1 MRQKSI
7 EHIASVIDLAV
18 AWDVPEVVI
27 SPGTRRPMISPS
39 LENVHGWMHESL
51 EEVIPLAKQAG
62 KRLLF
67 ENTPYCFASTIEELA
82 DIVDTVNDDALK
94 IVYDV
99 ANAAY
104 IGEDPVSSL
113 RSHHG
118 SIALMHISDTGT
130 ETWGH
135 DPIGTG
141 VIDWNGLGKA
151 VHDTIGVE
159 NVVLEIIREE
169 DTLEVFAK
177 AMRDLKEEG
186 WDIGQ

>member
-1 MRQKSI
+1 MY
-7 EHIASVIDLAV
+7 
-18 AWDVPEVVI
+18 
-27 SPGTRRPMISPS
+27 
-39 LENVHGWMHESL
+39 ESL
-51 EEVIPLAKQAG
+51 EELIPLAKRAG

-67 ENTPYCFASTIEELA
+67 ENTPYCFAPTIGELA
-82 DIVDTVNDDALK
+82 DIVGAVNDDALK

-104 IGEDPVSSL
+104 IGEDPVSGL

-118 SIALMHISDTGT
+118 PVALMHISDTGT

-151 VHDTIGVE
+151 VQETIGVD
-159 NVVLEIIREE
+159 NVVLEVIREE
-169 DTLEVFAK
+169 NTLEVFAK
-177 AMRDLKEEG
+177 AMRDLSAEG
-186 WDIGQ
+186 WNLGE

>member
-1 MRQKSI
+1 M
-7 EHIASVIDLAV
+7 
-18 AWDVPEVVI
+18 
-27 SPGTRRPMISPS
+27 
-39 LENVHGWMHESL
+39 
-51 EEVIPLAKQAG
+51 AKRAG

-67 ENTPYCFASTIEELA
+67 ENTPYCFAPTIGELA
-82 DIVDTVNDDALK
+82 DIVGTVNDDALK

-113 RSHHG
+113 RSHHE
-118 SIALMHISDTGT
+118 SVALMHISDTGT

-151 VHDTIGVE
+151 VQETIGVD

-169 DTLEVFAK
+169 NTLEEFAK
-177 AMRDLKEEG
+177 AMRDLIEEG
-186 WDIGQ
+186 WNLGE